1 MNPEYL
7 NIFRNFSHKDA
18 LDAKYDK
25 KGKTTVPSYIKFS
38 QAMDNNNFAEA
49 AKAANLLFKNNP
61 NYKGFT
67 FTAEN
72 KKELFDLCENM
83 IASELCNYDE
93 KTFKLKTVNNQF
105 GAYMARRDLGFLRRW
120 KNGADTKQVS
130 AQTVDMYRKSSLD
143 KMFKDSSNVST
154 GLTLGNYT
162 KVKGN
167 YGFDVDRISAKSM
180 NSIIYG
186 YKGAN
191 DTHDEKLVMGHEIV
205 TGSKKA
211 IDGNGQDD
219 NNLRRYIFNQVR
231 ERHDAFAG
239 SDQMINNILNG
250 LSEED
255 KGAMTPEQKN
265 AVAQSL
271 MKDFQDGKTESKVTI
286 NNKELIIRADY
297 SFFFYPDCL
306 NEGMG
311 VQFKVDTA
319 VPNTVVKPP
328 VQLTDRTNGM
338 PTGFFTNVASVA
350 QRASVTGV
358 NFGLTAGV
366 RVVKPVITEP
376 GVIEEPGE
384 VTTEPGV
391 IELPDGT
398 RINVSQESSI
408 TYGHNGNTINVEVVT
423 KDSNGQALYS
433 VVVTG
438 NNPGAYIGTFDEI
451 FEQGGEAVY

>member
-1 MNPEYL
+1 MNSEYI
-7 NIFRNFSHKDA
+7 NIFKHLGEQQA
-18 LDAKYDK
+18 LDIKYGE
-25 KGKTTVPSYIKFS
+25 KGKTVPSYAKFS

-49 AKAANLLFKNNP
+49 AKAANELFKADKNFNTF
-61 NYKGFT
+61 K
-67 FTAEN
+67 FTANN
-72 KKELFDLCENM
+72 KKELFDLCEKM
-83 IASELCNYDE
+83 IGSQLCNYDK
-93 KTFKLKTVNNQF
+93 KTNTLKTVGNKF
-105 GAYMARRDLGFLRRW
+105 GEYMARRDISFLRRW
-120 KNGADTKQVS
+120 KNGADTR
-130 AQTVDMYRKSSLD
+130 TVNSSVVDSYRKSSL
-143 KMFKDSSNVST
+143 KTMFEDPSASSNQ
-154 GLTLGNYT
+154 LNLGNYT
-162 KVKGN
+162 DKKGDTS
-167 YGFDVDRISAKSM
+167 FDVDRESAKSM

-186 YKGAN
+186 YNGVG
-191 DTHDEKLVMGHEIV
+191 DSHDEKLVMGHEIV

-211 IDGNGQDD
+211 IDGNGQED

-239 SDQMINNILNG
+239 SNEMMNSLLNG
-250 LSEED
+250 LNEAD
-255 KGAMTPEQKN
+255 KKAMTPQQIS
-265 AVAQSL
+265 AVMQ
-271 MKDFQDGKTESKVTI
+271 DFQSGKTESKITI
-286 NNKELIIRADY
+286 NNKELTIRADY

-311 VQFKVDTA
+311 VQFKIESA
-319 VPNTVVKPP
+319 VPTTIVTPP

-366 RVVKPVITEP
+366 KVVKPVITEP

-398 RINVSQESSI
+398 KINVSQESSI
-408 TYGHNGNTINVEVVT
+408 TYEHNGNTINVEVVT

-438 NNPGAYIGTFDEI
+438 DNPGAYIGTFDEI
-451 FEQGGEAVY
+451 FGQGGEGVY